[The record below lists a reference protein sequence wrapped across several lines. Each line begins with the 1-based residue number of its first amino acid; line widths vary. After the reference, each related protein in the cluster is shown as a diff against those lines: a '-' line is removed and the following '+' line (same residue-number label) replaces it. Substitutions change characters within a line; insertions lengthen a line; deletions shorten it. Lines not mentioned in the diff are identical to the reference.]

1 MDKKLKEN
9 MPIYVQIMNRV
20 REAIAAGEL
29 KPGDKIASVRDLAAD
44 FEVNPNTMQRALTEL
59 EREGL
64 LLSERTQGR
73 YVTSDAKAIGE
84 LRKDIARQAA
94 DSFRR
99 EMAALGFNE
108 EEMMDFFR
116 ERLLYIGSGEGG
128 KLSRI
133 HIFIEPP
140 RRHDFRN
147 HGIITSRR

>member
-20 REAIAAGEL
+20 REAISAGEL

-128 KLSRI
+128 KKV
-133 HIFIEPP
+133 
-140 RRHDFRN
+140 
-147 HGIITSRR
+147 G

>member
-108 EEMMDFFR
+108 GEMMDFFR

-128 KLSRI
+128 KKV
-133 HIFIEPP
+133 
-140 RRHDFRN
+140 
-147 HGIITSRR
+147 G

>member
-108 EEMMDFFR
+108 EEMMDFFFFL
-116 ERLLYIGSGEGG
+116 LLYIGSGEGG
-128 KLSRI
+128 KKV
-133 HIFIEPP
+133 
-140 RRHDFRN
+140 
-147 HGIITSRR
+147 G